1 MEEGDTPHNLVFK
14 NAQCLKALGVSRGEA
29 QEVLLIVKQ
38 SSSHY
43 VLVGIYTD
51 KNTKWPLFY

>member
-1 MEEGDTPHNLVFK
+1 MEEGDTIHNLVFK
-14 NAQCLKALGVSRGEA
+14 NAQCLKALGVSRGKA
-29 QEVLLIVKQ
+29 QEVLIVKQ

-51 KNTKWPLFY
+51 KNTKCPLFY